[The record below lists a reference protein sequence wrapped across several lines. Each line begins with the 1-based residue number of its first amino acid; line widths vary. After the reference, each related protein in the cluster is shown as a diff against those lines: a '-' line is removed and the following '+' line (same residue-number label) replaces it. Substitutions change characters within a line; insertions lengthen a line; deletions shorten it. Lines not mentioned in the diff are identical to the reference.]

1 MTYSYQAV
9 AHTFSLHIV
18 NCDQTSVMQK
28 RPIYMQIIDIQVDR
42 LWQCRAATRCW
53 FIDETPALNRYSRVS
68 RLAFYPS
75 IDRALPAVFR
85 MSTAAGLT
93 RTAYT
98 MPIFFGRGF
107 FVGERFGWQLISS
120 GEKKSKVCIV
130 VHRDIAC
137 TFLCTRFIWRCVLGC
152 YMSVYSFSPPD
163 CQKRAC
169 WLYIGWSDV
178 TESMVTIRRHFV
190 GITRHNAL
198 S

>member
-1 MTYSYQAV
+1 MAV
-9 AHTFSLHIV
+9 PCRHALLVYRRDSSVKSIFPGLSAGVLSIYWSRIARRVPYV
-18 NCDQTSVMQK
+18 NS
-28 RPIYMQIIDIQVDR
+28 
-42 LWQCRAATRCW
+42 
-53 FIDETPALNRYSRVS
+53 
-68 RLAFYPS
+68 
-75 IDRALPAVFR
+75 
-85 MSTAAGLT
+85 GLT

-107 FVGERFGWQLISS
+107 FVGQRFGWQLISS

-169 WLYIGWSDV
+169 WLYIGLSDV